1 MTSRPGSGGGSGPS
15 GNGSGPGGNGT
26 GPGAATGGGAPG
38 GSLPPSTGGP
48 IGGAGRGG
56 PSGMGGG
63 PTGMSGPGAPGG
75 APGGRPGGMAGP
87 GGRPM
92 GRPGGGPGMFGMGM
106 GLPPQKSKD
115 FRGSLKRLFSQLR
128 PEAPRLGAVFG
139 LAVVSVVIQVVG
151 PKIIGGAFDL
161 IVEGAV
167 SKQMPAGVS
176 QEQVIAGL
184 RASGQNRVADLM
196 SGMHLHP
203 GVGIDFTALGGV
215 LATLVALYVA
225 SAVFNWG
232 QAFLMAG
239 VSQRTVYRLRL
250 DVDQKLGRLPL
261 RYFDSVPRGDLLSRV
276 TNDIDNIGQSLQQSL
291 SQLIPSLLTIVGMLI
306 MMLTIS
312 PILAVISILAV
323 PASLVVTMVIVR
335 RSQQQFVAQWSSTG
349 ALNGHVEEMHTGHAI
364 VKAFGRQR
372 EAIERFD
379 QENERLYDA
388 SRRAQFISGIIQPA
402 LTFISNLNYVAIAV
416 IGGLRVAA
424 GQMSIGD
431 VVAFIQYSRQFTFPI
446 LQVAGV
452 VNVLQSA
459 VASAE
464 RVFELLD
471 EKEQSPE
478 PAGAP
483 AFREPQGA
491 VAFDDIS
498 FRYEPD
504 RPLIDDLTLDVPA
517 GRTVAIV
524 GPTGAGKTT
533 LVNLLM
539 RFYELDSGK
548 ITIDGIDTHD
558 LHRDSLRRAFGMV
571 LQDTWLFHGT
581 IRENIAYGRLDA
593 SEEEIRTAAEAA
605 HVDHFVRTLPDGY
618 ETVIDDDATNVS
630 AGEKQLLTIARA
642 FLADPPI
649 LILDEATSSV
659 DTRTEVL
666 IQRAM
671 ARLMQGRTT
680 FVIAHRL
687 STIRDADTIL
697 VMEHGS
703 IVEQGTHDE
712 LLARGGAYADLYQS
726 QFGEALAEAV

>member
-1 MTSRPGSGGGSGPS
+1 MTAR
-15 GNGSGPGGNGT
+15 PGGNGT
-26 GPGAATGGGAPG
+26 GPG
-38 GSLPPSTGGP
+38 
-48 IGGAGRGG
+48 GAG
-56 PSGMGGG
+56 P
-63 PTGMSGPGAPGG
+63 AAG
-75 APGGRPGGMAGP
+75 APGGRPGAIAGP

-92 GRPGGGPGMFGMGM
+92 GRPGGGPGMLGMGM

-115 FRGSLKRLFSQLR
+115 FSGSLRRLFGHLR
-128 PEAPRLGAVFG
+128 PEAPRLAAVFG
-139 LAVVSVVIQVVG
+139 LAVVSVFIQVIG
-151 PKIIGGAFDL
+151 PRIIGNAFDL
-161 IVEGAV
+161 IVEGTV
-167 SKQMPAGVS
+167 SKSMPAGMS
-176 QEQVIAGL
+176 QEQVIDGL
-184 RASGQNRVADLM
+184 RQAGQTRVADLL
-196 SGMHLHP
+196 SGMRLHP
-203 GVGIDFTALGGV
+203 GSGIDFGALGAI
-215 LATLVALYVA
+215 LATLIALYLA

-239 VSQRTVYRLRL
+239 VSQRTVLRLRM

-261 RYFDSVPRGDLLSRV
+261 RYFDGIPRGDLLSRV

-306 MMLTIS
+306 LMLTIS

-323 PASLVVTMVIVR
+323 PASLIVTMVIVR

-372 EAIERFD
+372 EAVERFD
-379 QENERLYDA
+379 EENERLYDA

-416 IGGLRVAA
+416 IGGLRVAS
-424 GQMSIGD
+424 GQMTIGD

-471 EKEQSPE
+471 EKEEKPD
-478 PAGAP
+478 PVGAP
-483 AFREPQGA
+483 AFRQPSGS
-491 VAFDDIS
+491 VVFDDVS

-504 RPLIDDLTLDVPA
+504 RPLIEGLDLTVPA
-517 GRTVAIV
+517 GATVAIV

-539 RFYELDSGK
+539 RFYEIDGGT
-548 ITIDGIDTHD
+548 IAIDGIDTRD
-558 LHRDSLRRAFGMV
+558 LQRDALRKSFGMV

-593 SEEEIRTAAEAA
+593 TDEELHAAAEAA

-618 ETVIDDDATNVS
+618 ETVIDDDATNLS
-630 AGEKQLLTIARA
+630 AGEKQLLTISRA

-671 ARLMQGRTT
+671 ARLMKGRTT

-697 VMEHGS
+697 VMEAGR
-703 IVEQGTHDE
+703 IVEHGTHDT
-712 LLARGGAYADLYQS
+712 LLARGGAYAELYQS
-726 QFGEALAEAV
+726 QFAEPLAEAV